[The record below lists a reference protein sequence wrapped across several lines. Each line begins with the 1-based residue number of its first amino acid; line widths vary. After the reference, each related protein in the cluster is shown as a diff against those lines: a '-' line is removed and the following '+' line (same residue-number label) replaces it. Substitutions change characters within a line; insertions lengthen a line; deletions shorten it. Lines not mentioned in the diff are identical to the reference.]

1 MSRNQRRQFICSF
14 CGKNQD
20 QVQRL
25 IAGPGAVY
33 VCSECIDGFS
43 DEKDEERC
51 SFCGKTQ
58 SQTQYIRK
66 GPGRARICN
75 ECIALCRQIIVEEEH
90 TIAKP
95 GGGWQ
100 RSERER
106 PPEHDPH
113 S

>member
-1 MSRNQRRQFICSF
+1 MSRNQRRQFTCSF

-25 IAGPGAVY
+25 IAGPGAFY

-43 DEKDEERC
+43 AEKDEERW

-66 GPGRARICN
+66 CPGRARICN
-75 ECIALCRQIIVEEEH
+75 DCCPLCPQIIGQDEH
-90 TIAKP
+90 TTATP
-95 GGGWQ
+95 RVGQPLRGGA
-100 RSERER
+100 R
-106 PPEHDPH
+106 
-113 S
+113 